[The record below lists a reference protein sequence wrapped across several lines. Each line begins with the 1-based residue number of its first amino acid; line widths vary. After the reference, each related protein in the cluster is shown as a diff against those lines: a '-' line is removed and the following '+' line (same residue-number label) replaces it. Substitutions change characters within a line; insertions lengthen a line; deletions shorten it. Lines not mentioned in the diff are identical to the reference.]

1 KTIASLNHPHICT
14 LHDVG
19 QHGDSIY
26 LVMEHLAG
34 ETLADRL
41 LKGRLPLDQALGVAT
56 EIADALTAAHR
67 QGIIHRDLKPG
78 NVMLTKAG
86 AKLLDFGLAKL
97 KGHAA
102 GPAAGQL
109 TSLPTRTAPL
119 TAEGTIV
126 GTLQYMAPEQVEGKS
141 ADARTD
147 LWALGAIL
155 YEMLTGKRAFEGSSA
170 ASLVAAILDHEPP
183 PVASLQPLTPPALE
197 RLVRRC
203 LAKSPDDRPDTAHDV
218 ADELRWIAQGSAPML
233 ELPAVRPRRRVWL
246 TRTVWALTLAGV
258 AAAGVIVGQ
267 RFERPGSGRPRGEA
281 ARKVAH
287 LDLMLPSDA
296 PFWVDPRGLST
307 SFALSPDGSVM
318 AYTCARDGATEIC
331 LRRLDRSEVS
341 RVAGTEGGRHPVFS
355 PDGQRVLFCVASGQ
369 TCCDAGAPL
378 RQLLVLDGRVDTL
391 STTPADSGCMNSLAW
406 PTDDMI
412 LLSGYGGIWQ
422 VLASGGPARR
432 VVRTD
437 AARGEISFA
446 FPALLP
452 GGRRMVAA
460 AARLEQGR
468 YVGELRV
475 VTVETGEQHVLLRD
489 ATLPRYLATGHLLY
503 AQGAADSL
511 MVAPFD
517 AARLVLGPPV
527 PLSEPIRSLNGP
539 AYSVALN
546 GTLLYLP
553 IDQDRVLTWVDRQQ
567 RSVPAL
573 PLRAPWQAVQ
583 LSPDG
588 RRVAVEVAREQ
599 GRPSIEVVDLDRG
612 SPTPVVPSGNGPLWT
627 PDGTRI
633 TFGSPGYDSILWQPA
648 DGSGTAE
655 VLHRAGFAVDDG
667 SWSPD
672 GRVLA
677 FTGIGQSAERQIWV
691 VSQEGGKW
699 APRRFLPV
707 PGSSA
712 PGGCAPRFSP
722 DGRWIAY
729 TSSQE
734 SGAYEVWVRAYPG
747 GGQRTQV
754 SVGGGH
760 DAAWS
765 PDARELFY
773 RDGDRFYAVPVT
785 LAPTFSAGRPRLLFT
800 GPYLDRGVYSA
811 PVYGVTRDGQR
822 FLVVQV
828 GDEERAPRR
837 FHLVQNWFE
846 ELRAKVPAGGA
857 K

>member
-1 KTIASLNHPHICT
+1 
-14 LHDVG
+14 
-19 QHGDSIY
+19 
-26 LVMEHLAG
+26 
-34 ETLADRL
+34 
-41 LKGRLPLDQALGVAT
+41 
-56 EIADALTAAHR
+56 
-67 QGIIHRDLKPG
+67 
-78 NVMLTKAG
+78 
-86 AKLLDFGLAKL
+86 
-97 KGHAA
+97 
-102 GPAAGQL
+102 
-109 TSLPTRTAPL
+109 
-119 TAEGTIV
+119 
-126 GTLQYMAPEQVEGKS
+126 MAPEQVRGQ
-141 ADARTD
+141 AVDARAD
-147 LWALGAIL
+147 LFAFGAVL
-155 YEMLTGKRAFEGSSA
+155 YEMVSGRRAFAGDSEV
-170 ASLVAAILDHEPP
+170 SLIGNIMNAEP
-183 PVASLQPLTPPALE
+183 AGLATLQPLTPPALD
-197 RLVRRC
+197 RVVRKC
-203 LAKSPDDRPDTAHDV
+203 LAKHPDDRWDTAHDV
-218 ADELRWIAQGSAPML
+218 ADELRWIAQESAPTL
-233 ELPAVRPRRRVWL
+233 ELPAVAPRRRVWL
-246 TRTVWALTLAGV
+246 TRSLWALALAGV
-258 AAAGVIVGQ
+258 AAAGLIVGQ
-267 RFERPGSGRPRGEA
+267 RFELPGSGRPRGEA

-318 AYTCARDGATEIC
+318 AYTCARDGGTEIC

-341 RVAGTEGGRHPVFS
+341 RAAGTEGGRHPVFS
-355 PDGQRVLFCVASGQ
+355 PDGQRVLFCVAGGQ

-378 RQLLVLDGRVDTL
+378 RQLSVLDGRVDTL
-391 STTPADSGCMNSLAW
+391 GATPADTGCMNTLAW
-406 PTDDMI
+406 PTDNTI

-422 VLASGGPARR
+422 VSASGGPARR

-437 AARGEISFA
+437 AAGGEISFA
-446 FPALLP
+446 CPTLLP
-452 GGRRMVAA
+452 DGRRMVVA

-475 VTVETGEQHVLLRD
+475 VTVESGEQHVLLRD
-489 ATLPRYLATGHLLY
+489 ATLPRYLATGHLFY
-503 AQGAADSL
+503 VQGAGDSL

-527 PLSEPIRSLNGP
+527 PLSEPVRSLNGP

-553 IDQDRVLTWVDRQQ
+553 IEHDRVLTWVDRQQ
-567 RSVPAL
+567 RSVTAL

-599 GRPSIEVVDLDRG
+599 GRPGIEVVDLDRG
-612 SPTPVVPSGNGPLWT
+612 SPTRVVPAGNGPLWT

-648 DGSGTAE
+648 DGSGTPE

-677 FTGIGQSAERQIWV
+677 FTGIEQSAERQIWV

-699 APRRFLPV
+699 TPRRFLPV

-712 PGGCAPRFSP
+712 PGGFAPRFSP

-760 DAAWS
+760 DAVWS
-765 PDARELFY
+765 PDGGELFY
-773 RDGDRFYAVPVT
+773 RDGDRFYAVPVR

-846 ELRAKVPAGGA
+846 ELKAKVPAT

>member
-1 KTIASLNHPHICT
+1 MVNK
-14 LHDVG
+14 
-19 QHGDSIY
+19 
-26 LVMEHLAG
+26 
-34 ETLADRL
+34 
-41 LKGRLPLDQALGVAT
+41 
-56 EIADALTAAHR
+56 
-67 QGIIHRDLKPG
+67 
-78 NVMLTKAG
+78 
-86 AKLLDFGLAKL
+86 
-97 KGHAA
+97 
-102 GPAAGQL
+102 
-109 TSLPTRTAPL
+109 
-119 TAEGTIV
+119 
-126 GTLQYMAPEQVEGKS
+126 
-141 ADARTD
+141 
-147 LWALGAIL
+147 
-155 YEMLTGKRAFEGSSA
+155 
-170 ASLVAAILDHEPP
+170 
-183 PVASLQPLTPPALE
+183 
-197 RLVRRC
+197 C
-203 LAKSPDDRPDTAHDV
+203 LAKHPDNRWDTAHDLG
-218 ADELRWIAQGSAPML
+218 DELRWIAQGSAPML

-267 RFERPGSGRPRGEA
+267 RFELPGSGRPRGEA

-369 TCCDAGAPL
+369 TCCGGGAPL
-378 RQLLVLDGRVDTL
+378 RKLSVLDGRVDTL
-391 STTPADSGCMNSLAW
+391 GATPADSGCMNSLAW
-406 PTDDMI
+406 PTDDTI

-422 VLASGGPARR
+422 VPASGAPARR

-452 GGRRMVAA
+452 DGRRMVAA

-468 YVGELRV
+468 YVGELRA
-475 VTVETGEQHVLLRD
+475 VTLETGEQHVLLRD

-599 GRPSIEVVDLDRG
+599 GRPGIEVVDLDRG
-612 SPTPVVPSGNGPLWT
+612 SPTPVVPAGNGPLWT

-648 DGSGTAE
+648 DGSGTTE

-699 APRRFLPV
+699 TPQRFLPV
-707 PGSSA
+707 PGSRA

-734 SGAYEVWVRAYPG
+734 SGAYQVWVRAYPG

-765 PDARELFY
+765 SDGRELFY
-773 RDGDRFYAVPVT
+773 RDGDRFYAVPLR

-800 GPYLDRGVYSA
+800 GPYLDRGVYSGS
-811 PVYGVTRDGQR
+811 VYGVTRDGQR

-846 ELRAKVPAGGA
+846 ELKAKVPAGGA